1 MDFYGEVLQELVV
14 ALGAAL
20 FVANVLALVRRRNDA
35 AASTRR
41 TVARARA
48 GSPVRGYRRDAK
60 AAPRPAAR
68 DLPQAPVA
76 RSVLYAVI
84 GFLVMVWGFASLVR

>member
-20 FVANVLALVRRRNDA
+20 FVANVLALVRRGNDA
-35 AASTRR
+35 VAANRR

-48 GSPVRGYRRDAK
+48 GSPVRGYHRS
-60 AAPRPAAR
+60 PAASR

-76 RSVLYAVI
+76 RSVVYAVI
-84 GFLVMVWGFASLVR
+84 GFVVMAWGLASLLR

>member
-1 MDFYGEVLQELVV
+1 VDFYGEVLQELVV

-35 AASTRR
+35 AAANRR

-60 AAPRPAAR
+60 PGTTRDR

-84 GFLVMVWGFASLVR
+84 GFVVMVWGVASLVR

>member
-35 AASTRR
+35 LAANRR

-48 GSPVRGYRRDAK
+48 GSPVRGYRR
-60 AAPRPAAR
+60 AADGSR
-68 DLPQAPVA
+68 DLPQAPIA
-76 RSVLYAVI
+76 RSVVYAVV
-84 GFLVMVWGFASLVR
+84 GFVVMVWGLASLLR

>member
-1 MDFYGEVLQELVV
+1 VDFYGEVLQELVL

-35 AASTRR
+35 VTASRR

-48 GSPVRGYRRDAK
+48 GSPVRGYRRDAG
-60 AAPRPAAR
+60 ASS

-76 RSVLYAVI
+76 RSIVYAVV
-84 GFLVMVWGFASLVR
+84 GFVVMVWAFASIVR